1 MNKKLRILITVM
13 IILYAPVW
21 LGALLVGLFLNP
33 LNQREVL

>member
-1 MNKKLRILITVM
+1 MLTIRILLTVM

-33 LNQREVL
+33 LATKQI